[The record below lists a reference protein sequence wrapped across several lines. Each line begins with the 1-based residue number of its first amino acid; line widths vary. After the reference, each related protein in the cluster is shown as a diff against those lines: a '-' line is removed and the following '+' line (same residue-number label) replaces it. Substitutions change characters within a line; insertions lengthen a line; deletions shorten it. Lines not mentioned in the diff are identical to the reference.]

1 MNWVDFV
8 VILII
13 LLFAFE
19 GLRQGFF
26 PQVFNI
32 LGFLTALILSLT
44 FYGPSASLLDK
55 LFHLPKIAANPI
67 GFLAI
72 WLFSES
78 IFFVLFGKLFK
89 KFLTLFGDLF
99 VNRYFGFIP
108 ALVNASL
115 FLAFALLFVVS
126 LPIKPDIKR
135 DVYDSKIGSILVS
148 GATVLEKP
156 LNNVFGPI
164 AKQSL
169 TFLTVKPEDK
179 GSIDLQFTQKELA
192 VDFESERI
200 MFKFVNQERV
210 KFGVKPLIWSEDL
223 AKIGRNHSKDMFSH
237 GYFSHYSPEGKDVGD
252 RLDDA
257 GIGYSAAGENLAL
270 APTVSRANSGLINSP
285 GHRRNILDPSFSKI
299 GIGAVDGG
307 VYGKMFTQVF
317 TNLKH

>member
-115 FLAFALLFVVS
+115 FLAFALLF
-126 LPIKPDIKR
+126 
-135 DVYDSKIGSILVS
+135 
-148 GATVLEKP
+148 
-156 LNNVFGPI
+156 
-164 AKQSL
+164 
-169 TFLTVKPEDK
+169 LTVKPEDK
-179 GSIDLQFTQKELA
+179 GSIDLQFTQKELV

-270 APTVSRANSGLINSP
+270 APTISRANSGLINS
-285 GHRRNILDPSFSKI
+285 IL
-299 GIGAVDGG
+299 
-307 VYGKMFTQVF
+307 
-317 TNLKH
+317 